1 MSSIPNF
8 TDIPWQT
15 HASGTL
21 AGWQEKAQQ
30 EDAIVP
36 SATAADAA
44 PPALIAEPRVPGT
57 ADIAAPQHEALEL
70 LRGLQIACHRQGEGE
85 GARGGRT

>member
-30 EDAIVP
+30 EMNHP
-36 SATAADAA
+36 ADESSWLTPEQMA
-44 PPALIAEPRVPGT
+44 
-57 ADIAAPQHEALEL
+57 
-70 LRGLQIACHRQGEGE
+70 
-85 GARGGRT
+85 